1 MTTVQGAKGGSEK
14 QRSPVESPDSLV
26 SIGYA
31 RILDL
36 ISEGE
41 IFGLVDGANSI
52 YLNETPAGTG
62 FANFTFDTRTGTQD
76 QAYMAGFPQV
86 ESEVNV
92 GIEWRAEQPYVRTV
106 TDLNLSAVRFN
117 LFVPALRQQ
126 NQQNGDITGY
136 TVQYAVDLAIGS
148 GPYQEVMSSAFS
160 GKTNGGYERS
170 IRIDLPGQ
178 PVGGWRIRLRR
189 ITPNATSAAIAD
201 TINIRSYTDII
212 DAKFRYPNSALVG
225 VNFDAQT
232 FGGSI
237 PKRSYHARGRII
249 RVPTNYDPE
258 SRLYNGVWDGTFKL
272 AYTNNPAWIY
282 FDLLL
287 HPRYGLGERINA
299 NQIDKWGLYQIS
311 QYCDEPVDDGMGGKE
326 PRFTCNIYLQRQA
339 DALKVLQD
347 ISSVFR
353 GITYWGAGQAQVS
366 ADMPADPVFTYTN
379 ASVLNGKFTYQG
391 SKRRTRY
398 SVALVTWNDPA
409 DMYRAKV
416 EYVSDAE
423 SIANPAIGVRQVSIT
438 AFGCT
443 SQGQAQRA
451 GRWALLTNK
460 LEAETVNFS
469 VGLEG
474 IRCRPG
480 HIIRVADNDRAGRR
494 IGGRLRNP
502 DLNGFYPDR
511 AVVGVTPNFA
521 GSELDFAGSTLQYAG
536 SGSGGGTVSPGD
548 TVWVTLPDGAQESR
562 IVESFTGDGRV
573 TVVTPFSAVPLPSS
587 IWAVESDELATQT
600 FRVIAIAEEGP
611 LQFSIQATKH
621 VLGKHAAIDGGTII
635 STRPITAIPSSVQL
649 PPTNVRATTDHVIE
663 QYAAA
668 TVMTIAWDSAVGA
681 VAYDVEW
688 RRESSEWVYAG
699 RTGATEIDVR
709 NVYAGNYQFRVKAV
723 NALDV
728 MSTWALGGP
737 TYIQGKN
744 NEPPLPVNLRTESLV
759 FAIRVRWGVPV
770 GAEDTAYTELQ
781 YGTSQD
787 PEAATTLGQIGYPT
801 TEFTLQGLGP
811 GARLFFRA
819 RLIDKTGNVGG
830 WSAWFSGI
838 SETGANAILDYL
850 VDQITSTQLSADLMA
865 EIEAGGGSATAIEQI
880 REEMRA
886 AITLRAQVRDA
897 DGQLVSTGIALGIE
911 PVDGE
916 LVSQILMLADRF
928 AILSDVNGTIQS
940 PFVVQDGNV
949 YINSAFIQT
958 ATIQNA
964 LVGATLRSVAVNSL
978 GEPLLEFN
986 FQTGASVTRAESGL
1000 GRVEQTNQLWRV
1012 FDSNGTLRVRLGIW
1026 S

>member
-1 MTTVQGAKGGSEK
+1 MTTIQGAKGGSEK
-14 QRSPVESPDSLV
+14 QRNPVESPDSLV

-52 YLNETPAGTG
+52 YLNETPASTG
-62 FANFTFDTRTGTQD
+62 FSNFTFDTRNGTQD
-76 QAYMAGFPQV
+76 QTYMAGFPQV

-117 LFVPALRQQ
+117 LFVPALRKQ
-126 NQQNGDITGY
+126 NQTNGDITGY
-136 TVQYAVDLAIGS
+136 TIEYAVDLASGT
-148 GPYQEVMSSAFS
+148 GPYVEVMRSAFS
-160 GKTNGGYERS
+160 GKTNSGYERS
-170 IRIDLPGQ
+170 LRIDLPGQ
-178 PVGGWRIRLRR
+178 PAGGWRIRLRR
-189 ITPNATSAAIAD
+189 LTPNSTAAAIAD
-201 TINIRSYTDII
+201 TVNIRSYTDII

-225 VNFDAQT
+225 INFDAQT
-232 FGGSI
+232 FGGAI

-287 HPRYGLGERINA
+287 HPRYGLGDRINA
-299 NQIDKWGLYQIS
+299 NQIDKWGLYQIGR
-311 QYCDEPVDDGMGGKE
+311 YCDEQVDDGRGGKE
-326 PRFTCNIYLQRQA
+326 SRFTCNLFLQRQT

-379 ASVLNGKFTYQG
+379 ANVKDGKFTYQG

-460 LEAETVNFS
+460 LEAESVNFS

-474 IRCRPG
+474 IRARPG
-480 HIIRVADNDRAGRR
+480 HIIRIADNDRAGRR

-502 DLNGFYPDR
+502 TLTSFVPDK
-511 AVVGVTPNFA
+511 AFEGPPTVFA
-521 GSELDFAGSTLQYAG
+521 GDTLTFAGDTLVYAGSTLDT
-536 SGSGGGTVSPGD
+536 GTVAPGNR
-548 TVWVTLPDGAQESR
+548 VSVTLPDGTQETR
-562 IVESFTGDGRV
+562 VVQSFSGDGVITV
-573 TVVTPFSAVPLPSS
+573 TVPFSAVPLPSS
-587 IWAVESDELATQT
+587 IWAIDSDELATQT
-600 FRVIAIAEEGP
+600 FRVIAIAEAGP
-611 LQFSIQATKH
+611 LEFSVQAAKH
-621 VLGKHAAIDGGTII
+621 VVGKHAAIDGGTIL
-635 STRPITAIPSSVQL
+635 STRPITAIPSSVQS
-649 PPTNVRATTDHVIE
+649 PPTNVRAETDHVIE

-668 TVMTIAWDSAVGA
+668 TVMTIAWDAAPGA

-688 RRESSEWVYAG
+688 RRESAEWVYAG
-699 RTGATEIDVR
+699 RTGASEIDVR
-709 NVYAGNYQFRVKAV
+709 NVYAGNYQFRVKAI
-723 NALDV
+723 NSLDV
-728 MSTWALGGP
+728 MSVWANGGP
-737 TYIQGKN
+737 TYVQGKT
-744 NEPPLPVNLRTESLV
+744 NEPPVPVNLRTESQV
-759 FAIRVRWGVPV
+759 FGIRILWGVPA

-787 PEAATTLGQIGYPT
+787 PVAATTLGRMGYPT
-801 TEFTLQGLGP
+801 TEFLLTGLGP
-811 GARLFFRA
+811 GSRLFFRA
-819 RLIDKTGNVGG
+819 RLIDKTGNVGA

-838 SETGANAILDYL
+838 SEAGAGAILDYL
-850 VDQITSTQLSADLMA
+850 VDQITSTQLSADLLA
-865 EIEAGGGSATAIEQI
+865 EIEEGGGSSTAIEQI
-880 REEMRA
+880 REELRA
-886 AITLRAQVRDA
+886 AITLRAQVRDS
-897 DGQLVSTGIALGIE
+897 DGQLVSTGIALGVE

-964 LVGATLRSVAVNSL
+964 LVGATLRSVAVNSA
-978 GEPLLEFN
+978 GQPLLEFN
-986 FQTGASVTRAESGL
+986 FQTGSAVMRAESGL
-1000 GRVEQTNQLWRV
+1000 GRVVQTNQVMEV
-1012 FDSNGTLRVRLGIW
+1012 FDSNGVRRVRLGIW
-1026 S
+1026 